1 MMVKKNTIVGQEKD
15 EFYMG
20 IGLEYIYMGI
30 GIINRKLS
38 SVYIIKYIIIYIYV
52 IIYTLYIHVYIYIL

>member
-1 MMVKKNTIVGQEKD
+1 
-15 EFYMG
+15 MG

-38 SVYIIKYIIIYIYV
+38 SAYIIKYIIIYIYICYYIY
-52 IIYTLYIHVYIYIL
+52 IIYTCIYIYIIIIYI